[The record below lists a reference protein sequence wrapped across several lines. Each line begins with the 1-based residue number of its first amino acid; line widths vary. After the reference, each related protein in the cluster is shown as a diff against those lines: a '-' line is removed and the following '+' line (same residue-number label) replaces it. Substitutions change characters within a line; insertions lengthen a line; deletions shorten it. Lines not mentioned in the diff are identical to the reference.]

1 MALTIEFLYEDGRP
15 VKALDDEV
23 LDEAKVNYILKLR
36 VFDTITLGSR
46 SEKKNYQVLKIDHRF
61 VSAEMSGKGEDNM
74 HHEYTVKV
82 INDK

>member
-1 MALTIEFLYEDGRP
+1 MALTIEFLYEDGSP

-23 LDEAKVNYILKLR
+23 LDEAKVNSIMKLQ
-36 VFDTITLGSR
+36 VFDTIALGSGG
-46 SEKKNYQVLKIDHRF
+46 EKKNYQVLKIDHRF
-61 VSAEMSGKGEDNM
+61 ISAEMSGKGEDNM